1 MKETQMSE
9 DLTNRIWDVE
19 DEKLGSILK
28 ELLHRIG
35 VVHDDLLKI
44 QVEFLEVKRR
54 VYTLEQ
60 RHQKPSNSQT

>member
-1 MKETQMSE
+1 MKGDSMSE

>member
-1 MKETQMSE
+1 MSE